1 MDENMIPLPIGYP
14 ASNDY
19 LSRGWTQIQR
29 TGYRGRLARDG
40 LLYFEGR
47 IGNDTIIN
55 LREIRVELEDV
66 QSVILRQANGV
77 LEQVLVSVRESRS
90 KVVLEESALQLPVYA
105 TGSHHSP
112 SIKSLSAHS
121 KVDRRAIA
129 QLPLPR
135 NSQGTYDSQDQLLT
149 HAQEGLRAVWDEVL
163 PNELVDMADLTRR
176 RFSVAL
182 PLADLYEANT
192 LELMAEQIQT
202 SNRNTSIGWSQETS
216 VADLALTSIPMKL
229 SEVKKSGI
237 FIIMAGATG
246 TLDSRLLA
254 QLVDDARVSQIHCI
268 AVRQQLDSPDELAKV
283 SYHTDDLSQPYLGLS
298 KSVFEQL
305 LTSTSFCTL
314 AAPRR
319 APIHYMSSGGLFF
332 ANPAVGME
340 DPPEQ
345 PHMSCVN
352 SPPDDGTNGYVAY
365 KWASKKILERAA
377 EQFSLLMTVHRLMPI
392 ASMTMFQDKQEKAL
406 ADLRAI
412 TQAQGIHNVSS
423 DMRGHMDLM
432 KADELATNMM
442 ATIFHTAGA
451 TRPSPP
457 SAAEAAPRQHLPVS
471 YGHHQSSVRLTVY
484 DLEGVLEQSSG
495 VEEGAKSISRPKR
508 IGLVKAAGFSYIIAS
523 QDFRLVD
530 ITAEGGTD
538 GTLCLGGDTTDVCRI
553 YCRIYLRKI

>member
-14 ASNDY
+14 
-19 LSRGWTQIQR
+19 GWTQIQR

-77 LEQVLVSVRESRS
+77 LEQVLVSVR
-90 KVVLEESALQLPVYA
+90 VYA

-163 PNELVDMADLTRR
+163 PNELVDMA
-176 RFSVAL
+176 VAL

-268 AVRQQLDSPDELAKV
+268 AVRQQLDSPDELAK
-283 SYHTDDLSQPYLGLS
+283 
-298 KSVFEQL
+298 
-305 LTSTSFCTL
+305 